1 MNTLTL
7 TAATVLVVA
16 AAVRSTWSPCG
27 VSMLASITPLAERGR
42 GHRFRSTALWFVS
55 GAVIGG
61 ACLGLLSAL
70 LAAVVSAIAPPE
82 TALAAV
88 ACVATV
94 VAAASDARL
103 GGFRLPVHHRQVNER
118 WLDGLR
124 PWAYGAGFGWQ
135 IGNGLSTYIKTATV
149 YLAIVLAA
157 LSGAPWFAL
166 TIGVLFG
173 LVRGC
178 AVYLGRNVTSP
189 EALAVLHRRLELWD
203 PRSRTAVVALTVGA
217 ATCFGWVLSP
227 WAALVIAAGG
237 LGVTV
242 VRVRRHPAPTK
253 TKTKAKAS
261 APA

>member
-1 MNTLTL
+1 MDTLMI
-7 TAATVLVVA
+7 TAATLLALA

-42 GHRFRSTALWFVS
+42 GHRFRSTASWFVA
-55 GAVIGG
+55 GAVVGG
-61 ACLGLLSAL
+61 ACLGLLNAL
-70 LAAVVSAIAPPE
+70 LAAVVGVIALPE
-82 TALAAV
+82 SALAALGC
-88 ACVATV
+88 AAAA

-103 GGFRLPVHHRQVNER
+103 GGFKVPVHHRQVNER

-149 YLAIVLAA
+149 YLVVVLAA
-157 LSGAPWFAL
+157 LTGAPWFAFAL
-166 TIGVLFG
+166 GVLFG

-178 AVYLGRNVTSP
+178 AVYLGRNVTGP
-189 EALAVLHRRLELWD
+189 ESLAELHRRLELWD
-203 PRSRTAVVALTVGA
+203 PRSRLAVVALTVAA

-227 WAALVIAAGG
+227 WAALVIAAGA

-242 VRVRRHPAPTK
+242 VRTSRHPATTPV
-253 TKTKAKAS
+253 
-261 APA
+261 